1 MTLLTTR
8 LTERRGSY
16 QGLARIRPTI
26 RMGSMG
32 VIDLKIVTQTGFK
45 VLGGTEVAPFQKTPR
60 QDAKPQLHLVEP
72 GAMFGRKVEHMLMA
86 WIAQERPPLHSAAQ
100 VPGNKG
106 HLAPLGDQTA
116 DREAPMGIEIIHH
129 PVVALHIREL
139 LDDGGQMRGE
149 ILTGACLAQIPDDL
163 SRGDDER
170 GDQGPYPMTDVLV
183 LAFLRFPRGN
193 GLCGVFA
200 LQNLHAGL
208 FIGAN
213 DYTPLYKEVESV
225 EV

>member
-1 MTLLTTR
+1 
-8 LTERRGSY
+8 
-16 QGLARIRPTI
+16 
-26 RMGSMG
+26 MG
-32 VIDLKIVTQTGFK
+32 VRDLKIVTQTGFK

-60 QDAKPQLHLVEP
+60 QDAQPQLDLVEP
-72 GAMFGRKVEHMLMA
+72 GAMVGRKVEHMLMA
-86 WIAQERPPLHSAAQ
+86 RIAQGRPPLHAAAQ
-100 VPGNKG
+100 VLGNKR
-106 HLAPLGDQTA
+106 HPAPLGDQTA
-116 DREAPMGIEIIHH
+116 DREAPMGIEILHH

-149 ILTGACLAQIPDDL
+149 ILTGACLAQMPDDL

-193 GLCGVFA
+193 GLWGLFA

-213 DYTPLYKEVESV
+213 DYTPLCKEAEGV

>member
-26 RMGSMG
+26 RMGSLG

-129 PVVALHIREL
+129 PVVALHSGEL
-139 LDDGGQMRGE
+139 LNDSGQMRGE
-149 ILTGACLAQIPDDL
+149 VRTGTRLAQIPDDL
-163 SRGDDER
+163 TRSDDKR